1 MSTNAEKPTRWAP
14 ATVTAPT
21 APSKHP
27 RHGAASRTWEYRN
40 ADGDVIGYVNRYE
53 TDEGKVFSPQIYDGA
68 KWWWCT
74 WPGES
79 RPLYGLDRLAEAP
92 GKWVCVCEGEK
103 SADAAAALLPQ
114 YAVVS
119 ASGGKNALRYADW
132 SVLVGRPGVL
142 LWPDNDFPDPK
153 KPDMKTGQQCFAEL
167 AAHLASIGIANIR
180 IIDPSGMPEGWDA
193 ADATFDAAGLREWAK
208 PRASSYDGPRVSPWA
223 VAPSTERR
231 PRPAPAPTPAAAAPT
246 TPITE
251 PYDILGKPLI
261 PALKP
266 EHLPKAL
273 REFVFDQSSI
283 IGSDPGIIAIASL
296 VAVAGC
302 INDNIMLQ
310 GKREETGWVESA
322 RLWGAWIADPSSKKS
337 PASGRAIKPLRQID
351 AALRIQ
357 SAATQKKGAIE
368 KAIYRDALG
377 KYIKDKSKQLLNGG
391 SCGSPPLEPEEPL
404 DLRLMVS
411 DTTTEKLGIVM
422 KDNPRGLIMNFDE
435 LSGLFGQMDAYK
447 QGGTGGMDRAK
458 YLELYNGGV
467 QTVDRIGR
475 ESITVPNWSACI
487 MGGIQ
492 PSSIRAIAH
501 KLPEDGLMQRFM
513 VVMAQDTGDIG
524 EDRRASEEAVNRY
537 ATLLQTLHADNGP
550 RRVLRM
556 SQEAVNVLRR
566 LETEL
571 LDVRKL
577 GTASER
583 VKAALGKYSGL
594 FVRLCLTYHMA
605 NAVDARRDPFV
616 EVSADTAWQVY
627 EFMTGYLVGHLVAF
641 YDDLLNDNGHAEH
654 ARAIGAMI
662 LARQLDAISNRE
674 VQRGYTPWGSLPDY
688 RRAAAFRYLEDAGWL
703 FPVSP
708 DGGRR
713 VVHYDVN
720 PRVHELFYRTAEEE
734 RARRIAV
741 VDQMRSSALVRAM
754 QRTVKAA

>member
-1 MSTNAEKPTRWAP
+1 MSHEEEPIKWVP
-14 ATVTAPT
+14 ATITAPT

-27 RHGAASRTWEYRN
+27 KHGIATRTWEYRN
-40 ADGDVIGYVNRYE
+40 ADGDVIGYVNRYD
-53 TDEGKVFSPQIYDGA
+53 TDTGKVFAPQIYDGT
-68 KWWWCT
+68 KWHWKSWSS
-74 WPGES
+74 P
-79 RPLYGLDRLAEAP
+79 RPLYGLDRLAEHPAA
-92 GKWVCVCEGEK
+92 WVIVTEGEK
-103 SADAAAALLPQ
+103 AADGAEPSLPTC
-114 YAVVS
+114 VTIS
-119 ASGGKNALRYADW
+119 ASGGRNALKHADW
-132 SVLVGRPGVL
+132 SPLVGHPGVI
-142 LWPDNDFPDPK
+142 LWPDNDHDQG
-153 KPDMKTGQQCFAEL
+153 GQRAFHEL
-167 AAHLASIGIANIR
+167 AAHLASLGVPVVK
-180 IIDPSGMPEGWDA
+180 IIDPSGHDDGWDA
-193 ADATFDAAGLREWAK
+193 ADAAFTPEQMKEWAK
-208 PRASSYDGPRVSPWA
+208 GRVSTYDGPRVSPWS
-223 VAPSTERR
+223 VSPSTERR
-231 PRPAPAPTPAAAAPT
+231 PRPAPAAAEPAT
-246 TPITE
+246 TRASPVIE
-251 PYDILGKPLI
+251 PYDILGKPFI

-302 INDNIMLQ
+302 INDNIVLQ
-310 GKREETGWVESA
+310 GKREETGWTESA

-357 SAATQKKGAIE
+357 SAANAKRGAID
-368 KAIYRDALG
+368 KAVYRDALG
-377 KYIKDKSKQLLNGG
+377 KYVKDKSKQLLQGG
-391 SCGSPPLEPEEPL
+391 PCGSPPQEPEEPL

-492 PSSIRAIAH
+492 PSSIRAIAY

-524 EDRRASEEAVNRY
+524 EDRRASEAATERY

-605 NAVDARRDPFV
+605 NAVDARRDPLV

-654 ARAIGAMI
+654 ARAIGSMI
-662 LARQLDAISNRE
+662 LARQMDSICNRE
-674 VQRGYTPWGSLPDY
+674 VHRGYTPWASVPDY
-688 RRAAAFRYLEDAGWL
+688 KRLAAFRYLEDAGWI

-720 PRVHELFYRTAEEE
+720 PRVHEMFYRTAEEE
-734 RARRIAV
+734 RARRLAV
-741 VDQMRSSALVRAM
+741 VDQMRASALVRAM
-754 QRTVKAA
+754 QRTVRAA

>member
-1 MSTNAEKPTRWAP
+1 MNNTDESIQWVP
-14 ATVTAPT
+14 ATVTAAT

-27 RHGAASRTWEYRN
+27 KYGAATRTWEYRN
-40 ADGDVIGYVNRYE
+40 ADGDVIGYVNRYD
-53 TDEGKVFSPQIYDGA
+53 TDTGKVFAPQIYDGA
-68 KWWWCT
+68 KWHWRSWSA
-74 WPGES
+74 P
-79 RPLYGLDRLAEAP
+79 RPLYGLDRLAERPAA
-92 GKWVCVCEGEK
+92 WVVVTEGEK
-103 SADAAAALLPQ
+103 AADAAAASLPTC
-114 YAVVS
+114 VIVS
-119 ASGGKNALRYADW
+119 ASGGRNALKHADW
-132 SVLVGRPGVL
+132 SPLRGHPGVI
-142 LWPDNDFPDPK
+142 LWPDNDHDHG
-153 KPDMKTGQQCFAEL
+153 GQKAFQEL
-167 AAHLASIGIANIR
+167 AAHLASLGVPVVKV
-180 IIDPSGMPEGWDA
+180 IDPTGATDGWDA
-193 ADATFDAAGLREWAK
+193 ADAGFTPEQMKEWAK
-208 PRASSYDGPRVSPWA
+208 GRVSAYDGPRVSLWA
-223 VAPSTERR
+223 ERAPAPR
-231 PRPAPAPTPAAAAPT
+231 PRPAPAATPAAAQPARPAAS
-246 TPITE
+246 PVIE

-266 EHLPKAL
+266 EYLPKAL

-302 INDNIMLQ
+302 INDSIVLQ
-310 GKREETGWVESA
+310 GKREETGWTESA

-357 SAATQKKGAIE
+357 AAASQKKGAIE
-368 KAIYRDALG
+368 KAVYRDALG
-377 KYIKDKSKQLLNGG
+377 KYIKDKSKALLQGG

-404 DLRLMVS
+404 DLRLLVS

-537 ATLLQTLHADNGP
+537 ATLLHTLHADNGP

-571 LDVRKL
+571 MDVRRL

-605 NAVDARRDPFV
+605 NAVDARRDPFT

-662 LARQLDAISNRE
+662 LGRHLDAISNRE
-674 VQRGYTPWGSLPDY
+674 VQRGYTPWGSVPDY
-688 RRAAAFRYLEDAGWL
+688 RRAAAFRYLEDAGWI